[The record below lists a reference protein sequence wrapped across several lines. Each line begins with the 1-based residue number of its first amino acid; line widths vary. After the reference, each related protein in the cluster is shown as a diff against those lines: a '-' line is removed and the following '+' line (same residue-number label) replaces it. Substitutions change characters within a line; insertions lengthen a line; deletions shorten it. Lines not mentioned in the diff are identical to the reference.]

1 MGKMTSTIQSFFH
14 ELWQY
19 DPQHPLQF
27 SSITF
32 LILFV
37 FIYTVYY
44 FIKHHIPLRNIYLL
58 LFSLFFYYKSSG
70 WYFLLLLSTAWI
82 DFTIAHLIYHQK
94 GILRKLWMGLSLCLN
109 LGVLAYFKY
118 SHFFSE
124 VFNSFF
130 GATFR
135 WEALFLPVG
144 ISFFTF
150 QSLSYSID
158 VYRGELIP
166 LSAGKTT
173 VKGLIM
179 SFLNYCFYISFFPQL
194 VAGPIVRASQFL
206 PQITLP
212 STLNSLQAGQGLFLF
227 ICGLFKKIVLSD
239 TIGVFWVDRVFENP
253 FLFSGMGNLLAVYGY
268 TLQIYLDFSGYSDMA
283 IGLALLMGFTLTEN
297 FNRPYLATTLQEFW
311 RRWHISLSTW
321 LRDYL
326 YISLGGNR
334 GSQLK
339 TYLNL
344 FLTMVLGG
352 LWHGAGWMF
361 IIWGTL
367 HGLGLAL
374 DRFLSSAGHFLQK
387 PISKSFLLLIC
398 LLISISTYLFMQIS
412 NDNMEKWQVLE
423 WQSFL
428 LQIGLYLIFLFMF
441 GLLMDKWRKNQQI
454 SHLISGLFTFHFI
467 AFCWIF
473 FRAGAIGSVIPP
485 AELLGKVLSRLSAIQ
500 FDIAFLLEIHQKTPY
515 ILPAILVGFGLHF
528 SPVNLKLHLTNWFSR
543 QSFVVQAILISLTIT
558 GVLILNTQRHVP
570 FIYFQ
575 F

>member
-1 MGKMTSTIQSFFH
+1 MTTIFSTIFH

-19 DPQHPLQF
+19 DPHNPLQF

-37 FIYTVYY
+37 VVYFLY
-44 FIKHHIPLRNIYLL
+44 YLIKKNIPLRNIYLL
-58 LFSLFFYYKSSG
+58 IFSLFFYYKSSG
-70 WYFLLLLSTAWI
+70 WYFLLLLSTAWV
-82 DFTIAHLIYHQK
+82 DFTIAHFLYYQK
-94 GILRKLWMGLSLCLN
+94 GSTKKLLIALSLFIN

-124 VFNSFF
+124 VFNEFF
-130 GATFR
+130 GATFK

-158 VYRGELIP
+158 VYRGDLVP
-166 LSAGKTT
+166 LSAGKTS
-173 VKGLIM
+173 VKGIIL

-194 VAGPIVRASQFL
+194 VAGPIVRASQFI
-206 PQITLP
+206 PQITMP
-212 STLNSLQAGQGLFLF
+212 SRLGVLQAGQGLFLF
-227 ICGLFKKIVLSD
+227 SCGLFKKIILSD

-253 FLFSGMGNLLAVYGY
+253 SLYSGMGNLLAVYGY

-297 FNRPYLATTLQEFW
+297 FNRPYLSTSLQEFW

-334 GSQLK
+334 GSKLK
-339 TYLNL
+339 TYVNL
-344 FLTMVLGG
+344 FLTMLLGG

-361 IIWGTL
+361 IIWGGL
-367 HGLGLAL
+367 HGAGLAL
-374 DRFLSSAGHFLQK
+374 DRLLSSAGQFLSK
-387 PISKSFLLLIC
+387 PLSKSFILILSLLGG
-398 LLISISTYLFMQIS
+398 ISAYLFFKMTGET
-412 NDNMEKWQVLE
+412 MEKWQVME
-423 WQSFL
+423 WQLFVLHLALGATLLFL
-428 LQIGLYLIFLFMF
+428 LGVLIE
-441 GLLMDKWRKNQQI
+441 KWRKSFKI
-454 SHLISGLFTFHFI
+454 PLLISGIFTFHFV

-473 FRAGAIGSVIPP
+473 FRAGAIGSILPSGD
-485 AELLGKVLSRLSAIQ
+485 LLGKVLSKLASIH
-500 FDIAFLLEIHQKTPY
+500 FDPSFIMEVHDKTPY
-515 ILPAILVGFGLHF
+515 VLPAILFGFVLHF
-528 SPVNLKLHLTNWFSR
+528 SPIILKENITHWFSK
-543 QSFVVQAILISLTIT
+543 QSFVVQAILVSLVIT
-558 GVLILNTQRHVP
+558 SVLILNTQRTVP

>member
-118 SHFFSE
+118 AHFFSE

-227 ICGLFKKIVLSD
+227 VCGLFKKIVLSD

-253 FLFSGMGNLLAVYGY
+253 SLFSGMGNLLAVYGY

-428 LQIGLYLIFLFMF
+428 LQIGLFLIFLFMF

-515 ILPAILVGFGLHF
+515 VLPAILVGFGLHF
-528 SPVNLKLHLTNWFSR
+528 SPENLKLHLTNWFSR

>member
-1 MGKMTSTIQSFFH
+1 MTAIFQSFFH
-14 ELWQY
+14 DLWQY
-19 DPQHPLQF
+19 DPNNPLQF

-37 FIYTVYY
+37 VIYTLY
-44 FIKHHIPLRNIYLL
+44 FFVKKNIPLRNIYLL

-70 WYFLLLLSTAWI
+70 WYFLLLLSTAWV
-82 DFTIAHLIYHQK
+82 DFTIAHLLYYSK
-94 GILRKLWMGLSLCLN
+94 GNTKKLLIGLSLFIN

-118 SHFFSE
+118 SHFFSDIL
-124 VFNSFF
+124 NDFF
-130 GATFR
+130 GATFK

-158 VYRGELIP
+158 VYRGDLIP
-166 LSAGKTT
+166 VSAGKTT
-173 VKGLIM
+173 VKGLAM

-206 PQITLP
+206 PQITMP
-212 STLNSLQAGQGLFLF
+212 SILSVQQAGNGLFLF
-227 ICGLFKKIVLSD
+227 CCGLFKKIILSD

-253 FLFSGMGNLLAVYGY
+253 SLYSGMGNLLAVYGY

-283 IGLALLMGFTLTEN
+283 IGLALLMGFQLTEN
-297 FNRPYLATTLQEFW
+297 FNRPYLSTSLQEFW

-334 GSQLK
+334 GSK
-339 TYLNL
+339 VRTYFNL
-344 FLTMVLGG
+344 FMTMLLGG

-361 IIWGTL
+361 ILWGTI
-367 HGLGLAL
+367 HGIGLAI
-374 DRFLSSAGHFLQK
+374 DRLLSTAGQFLSK
-387 PISKSFLLLIC
+387 PISKSFILLLS
-398 LLISISTYLFMQIS
+398 LLGSISVYLYAKGMGES
-412 NDNMEKWQVLE
+412 MEKWQVME
-423 WQSFL
+423 WQQFIFDL
-428 LQIGLYLIFLFMF
+428 TLVIIGLFLTGILI
-441 GLLMDKWRKNQQI
+441 DKWLKNIKI
-454 SHLISGLFTFHFI
+454 STFISGLYTFHFV

-473 FRAGAIGSVIPP
+473 FRAGAIGSAIHP
-485 AELLGKVLSRLSAIQ
+485 ADLLGKVLSKLTTIRFDLS
-500 FDIAFLLEIHQKTPY
+500 FLLEINDKTPY
-515 ILPAILVGFGLHF
+515 VLPAILIGFGLHF
-528 SPVNLKLHLTNWFSR
+528 SPSSIKEFLTNWFSR
-543 QSFVVQAILISLTIT
+543 QSFIVQAIFISLIIT
-558 GVLILNTQRHVP
+558 AVLILNTQRNVP

>member
-1 MGKMTSTIQSFFH
+1 MTAIIQSFFN
-14 ELWQY
+14 ELWKY
-19 DPQHPLQF
+19 DPYNPLQF

-37 FIYTVYY
+37 VIYTLY
-44 FIKHHIPLRNIYLL
+44 FFVKNNIPLRNIYLL

-70 WYFLLLLSTAWI
+70 WYFLLLLSTAWV
-82 DFTIAHLIYHQK
+82 DFTIAHLLYYSK
-94 GILRKLWMGLSLCLN
+94 GNNKKLLLGLSLFIN

-118 SHFFSE
+118 SHFFSDIL
-124 VFNSFF
+124 NDFF
-130 GATFR
+130 GATFK

-158 VYRGELIP
+158 VYRGDLIP
-166 LSAGKTT
+166 VSAGKTT
-173 VKGLIM
+173 VKGLVM

-212 STLNSLQAGQGLFLF
+212 SILSVKQAGNGLFLF
-227 ICGLFKKIVLSD
+227 CCGLFKKIILSD
-239 TIGVFWVDRVFENP
+239 TIGVFWVDSVFENP
-253 FLFSGMGNLLAVYGY
+253 SLFSGMGNLLAIYGY

-283 IGLALLMGFTLTEN
+283 IGLALLMGFQLTEN
-297 FNRPYLATTLQEFW
+297 FNRPYLSTSLQEFW

-334 GSQLK
+334 GSK
-339 TYLNL
+339 VRTYFNL
-344 FLTMVLGG
+344 FMTMLLGG

-367 HGLGLAL
+367 HGIGLVF
-374 DRFLSSAGHFLQK
+374 DRLLSTAGQFLSK
-387 PISKSFLLLIC
+387 PLSKSFI
-398 LLISISTYLFMQIS
+398 LLISLLGAISIYLYTSGMG
-412 NDNMEKWQVLE
+412 DTMEKWQVME
-423 WQSFL
+423 WQIFIFDLALLVVGLFL
-428 LQIGLYLIFLFMF
+428 TAILIEKWLKNVKISNFLAGLY
-441 GLLMDKWRKNQQI
+441 
-454 SHLISGLFTFHFI
+454 TFHFV

-473 FRAGAIGSVIPP
+473 FRAGAIGSTIPP
-485 AELLGKVLSRLSAIQ
+485 SELLGKILSKLTTIR
-500 FDIAFLLEIHQKTPY
+500 FDISFFVELNDKTPY
-515 ILPAILVGFGLHF
+515 VLPAILIGFGLHF
-528 SPVNLKLHLTNWFSR
+528 SPARIKEFLTNWFSN
-543 QSFVVQAILISLTIT
+543 QSFIIQAILISLIIT
-558 GVLILNTQRHVP
+558 VVLILNTQRQVP

>member
-1 MGKMTSTIQSFFH
+1 MPALFPQFVQD
-14 ELWQY
+14 LWQY
-19 DPQHPLQF
+19 NPRVPLQF

-32 LILFV
+32 FILFV
-37 FIYTVYY
+37 AVYTLYLI
-44 FIKHHIPLRNIYLL
+44 IKKNIPLRNIYLL

-82 DFTIAHLIYHQK
+82 DFTIAHLLYHSK
-94 GILRKLWMGLSLCLN
+94 GSVKKLWIGLSLFIN

-118 SHFFSE
+118 SHFFSN
-124 VFNSFF
+124 VFNDFF
-130 GATFR
+130 GATLK

-158 VYRGELIP
+158 VYRGDLIP
-166 LSAGKTT
+166 ISAGKST

-194 VAGPIVRASQFL
+194 VAGPIVRASQFI

-212 STLNSLQAGQGLFLF
+212 SVLNVQQAGNGLFLF
-227 ICGLFKKIVLSD
+227 CCGLFKKVILSD
-239 TIGVFWVDRVFENP
+239 TIGVFWVDSVFENP
-253 FLFSGMGNLLAVYGY
+253 SLYSGMGNLLAVYGY

-283 IGLALLMGFTLTEN
+283 IGLALLMGFQLTEN
-297 FNRPYLATTLQEFW
+297 FNRPYLSTSLQEFW

-334 GSQLK
+334 GGK
-339 TYLNL
+339 VRTYFNL
-344 FLTMVLGG
+344 FMTMLLGG

-361 IIWGTL
+361 ILWGTL
-367 HGLGLAL
+367 HGIGLAI
-374 DRFLSSAGHFLQK
+374 DRLLSSAGLFFSK
-387 PISKSFLLLIC
+387 PISKSFILLLSLLGAIRIC
-398 LLISISTYLFMQIS
+398 LYVMGMGDT
-412 NDNMEKWQVLE
+412 MEKWQIME
-423 WQSFL
+423 WQFFIFQLTLLITGLFL
-428 LQIGLYLIFLFMF
+428 SGIILEKWLKNIKISTFMA
-441 GLLMDKWRKNQQI
+441 
-454 SHLISGLFTFHFI
+454 GLFTFHFV

-473 FRAGAIGSVIPP
+473 FRAGAMGSSMPP
-485 AELLGKVLSRLSAIQ
+485 GDLLGKVLSKLTTIRFNLSFFAEMN
-500 FDIAFLLEIHQKTPY
+500 DKTPY
-515 ILPAILVGFGLHF
+515 VLPAILVGFGLHF
-528 SPVNLKLHLTNWFSR
+528 SPSGIKEFLTNWFSR
-543 QSFVVQAILISLTIT
+543 QSLILQAIFISLIIT
-558 GVLILNTQRHVP
+558 AVLILNTQRNVP

>member
-1 MGKMTSTIQSFFH
+1 MTTIFSSFFH

-19 DPQHPLQF
+19 DPLNPLQF

-32 LILFV
+32 LVLFV
-37 FIYTVYY
+37 VVYFFY
-44 FIKHHIPLRNIYLL
+44 YLVKRNIPLRNMYLL
-58 LFSLFFYYKSSG
+58 IFSLFFYYKSSG
-70 WYFLLLLSTAWI
+70 WYFLLLLSTAWV
-82 DFTIAHLIYHQK
+82 DFTIAHFLFYQK
-94 GILRKLWMGLSLCLN
+94 GKTKKLLIALSLFIN

-118 SHFFSE
+118 THFFSE
-124 VFNSFF
+124 VFNEFF
-130 GATFR
+130 GATFK

-158 VYRGELIP
+158 VYRGDLVP
-166 LSAGKTT
+166 LSAGKTS
-173 VKGLIM
+173 VKGIIL

-206 PQITLP
+206 PQITMP
-212 STLNSLQAGQGLFLF
+212 SRLGVLQAGQGLFLF
-227 ICGLFKKIVLSD
+227 SCGLFKKIILSD

-253 FLFSGMGNLLAVYGY
+253 SLYSGMGNLLAVYGY

-297 FNRPYLATTLQEFW
+297 FNRPYLSTSLQEFW

-334 GSQLK
+334 GGKLK
-339 TYLNL
+339 TYVNL
-344 FLTMVLGG
+344 FLTMLLGG

-361 IIWGTL
+361 ILWGGL
-367 HGLGLAL
+367 HGAGLAL
-374 DRFLSSAGHFLQK
+374 DRLLSSAGQFLSK
-387 PISKSFLLLIC
+387 PLSRSFILTLSLLGGT
-398 LLISISTYLFMQIS
+398 SAYLFIKMTGET
-412 NDNMEKWQVLE
+412 MEKWQVME
-423 WQSFL
+423 WQLFVLNLALGATL
-428 LQIGLYLIFLFMF
+428 LFFVGILIE
-441 GLLMDKWRKNQQI
+441 KWGKKFKI
-454 SHLISGLFTFHFI
+454 HHIISGIFTFHFV

-473 FRAGAIGSVIPP
+473 FRAGAISSILPP
-485 AELLGKVLSRLSAIQ
+485 SDLLGKVLSKLATIT
-500 FDIAFLLEIHQKTPY
+500 FDTSFLIEVHDKTPY
-515 ILPAILVGFGLHF
+515 VLPAILLGFA
-528 SPVNLKLHLTNWFSR
+528 LHLSPIILKDKATQWFGK
-543 QSFVVQAILISLTIT
+543 QSFIVQAVLVSLIIT
-558 GVLILNTQRHVP
+558 SVLVLNTQRTVP

>member
-1 MGKMTSTIQSFFH
+1 MGKMTSTIPSFFH

-19 DPQHPLQF
+19 DPHHPLQF

-37 FIYTVYY
+37 FIYVIYY
-44 FIKHHIPLRNIYLL
+44 FIKHNIPLRNIYLL
-58 LFSLFFYYKSSG
+58 IFSLFFYYKSSG

-94 GILRKLWMGLSLCLN
+94 GMSRKLWMGLSLCIN

-118 SHFFSE
+118 SHFFSDI
-124 VFNSFF
+124 FNAFF

-158 VYRGELIP
+158 VYRGDLIP
-166 LSAGKTT
+166 ISEGSTT

-179 SFLNYCFYISFFPQL
+179 RFLNYCFYISFFPQL

-206 PQITLP
+206 PQITKP
-212 STLNSLQAGQGLFLF
+212 SSLNSFQAGQGLFLF

-253 FLFSGMGNLLAVYGY
+253 ALFSGMGNLLAVYGY

-283 IGLALLMGFTLTEN
+283 IGLALLMGFNLTEN
-297 FNRPYLATTLQEFW
+297 FNRPYLATSLQEFW

-334 GSQLK
+334 GSKLK

-361 IIWGTL
+361 IFWGTL

-374 DRFLSSAGHFLQK
+374 DRLLSSAGHFLQK
-387 PISKSFLLLIC
+387 PISKSFLLLLC
-398 LLISISTYLFMQIS
+398 LLIAISTHLFFQIS
-412 NDNMEKWQVLE
+412 KDNIEKWQVME

-428 LQIGLYLIFLFMF
+428 VHIGIYLVILFTI
-441 GLLMDKWRKNQQI
+441 GILMDKWRKNLKI
-454 SHLISGLFTFHFI
+454 SNMISGVFTFHFI

-473 FRAGAIGSVIPP
+473 FRAGAIGAVLPP
-485 AELLGKVLSRLSAIQ
+485 EELIGKVLSKLSTIQ
-500 FDIAFLLEIHQKTPY
+500 FDSALLMEIHQKTPY
-515 ILPAILVGFGLHF
+515 VLPAMLLGFGLHF
-528 SPVNLKLHLTNWFSR
+528 SPVNLKLLLTNWFSR
-543 QSFVVQAILISLTIT
+543 QSFVIQAILVSLVVT
-558 GVLILNTQRHVP
+558 GVFILNTQRHVP